1 MNQSLFLA
9 INSLAGR
16 NAAVD
21 RGAVVVASYLPLL
34 FVAFLLWLWFARQ
47 GFRERVLAA
56 GENALLALGI
66 NLAITLGYF
75 HPRPFMV
82 QRVHLLIRH
91 APETSFPSDHATF
104 MFALAF
110 PLLAE
115 ARLRGAALVL
125 AVLALVGGTARV
137 FCGVHYPFDVLGS
150 ALVALTATV
159 LTRFPFA
166 RPVAALNRAIL
177 HRYDL
182 LAARLV
188 ATRH

>member
-1 MNQSLFLA
+1 MNQNLFLA

-159 LTRFPFA
+159 STRFPFA

>member
-16 NAAVD
+16 NVVVD
-21 RGAVVVASYLPLL
+21 RIAVLVANYLPLL
-34 FVAFLLWLWFARQ
+34 FIASALWLWFANRDV
-47 GFRERVLAA
+47 RERLLAA
-56 GENALLALGI
+56 GENVLLAMGI
-66 NLAITLGYF
+66 NLAITLGSF

-115 ARLRGAALVL
+115 TRLRGTGLIL
-125 AVLALVGGTARV
+125 AVLALFGGTARV
-137 FCGVHYPFDVLGS
+137 FCGVHYPFDIFGS
-150 ALVALTATV
+150 ALVALAATA
-159 LTRFPFA
+159 LLRFPLA
-166 RPVAALNRAIL
+166 RPATALNRAIL

-182 LAARLV
+182 LATRLA

>member
-1 MNQSLFLA
+1 MNQNLFLA

-82 QRVHLLIRH
+82 QRVQLLIRH

-159 LTRFPFA
+159 STRFPFA